1 MNSSQVL
8 SGATVAMVNTT
19 AFIAAYKESAAAHLK
34 SGVTAANINIISI
47 AASSSSR
54 RLLLSSGVVIV
65 SSVTAANANTATLTS
80 NLNTAIA
87 SGAFT
92 TSLVDSGFPTVS
104 ASSPATVADTSSS
117 TTTTTTT
124 KNSYSPLV
132 LGAIIAIA
140 VGGFFCLCI
149 SIGGI
154 IFCVCMCQRSPRY
167 ESHALSEVQIA
178 VRAERNEEM
187 YKYRDDP
194 EDHVGIRNI

>member
-1 MNSSQVL
+1 
-8 SGATVAMVNTT
+8 MVNTT
-19 AFIAAYKESAAAHLK
+19 AFIAAYKDSAAAHLK

-47 AASSSSR
+47 AASSPSR

-92 TSLVDSGFPTVS
+92 TLLVDSGFPTVS

-117 TTTTTTT
+117 TTTTTT
-124 KNSYSPLV
+124 KKSYSPLV

-154 IFCVCMCQRSPRY
+154 IFCVCMCQRSPPY
-167 ESHALSEVQIA
+167 EAHALSEVQIA
-178 VRAERNEEM
+178 VIAERNEEM

-194 EDHVGIRNI
+194 EDHVGNRNI

>member
-19 AFIAAYKESAAAHLK
+19 AFIAAYKDSAAAHLK
-34 SGVTAANINIISI
+34 SGVTAANINILSI

-104 ASSPATVADTSSS
+104 ASSPATVADTSS

-124 KNSYSPLV
+124 KKSYSPLV

-140 VGGFFCLCI
+140 VGGFVCLCI

-154 IFCVCMCQRSPRY
+154 IFCVCMCQRSPPY
-167 ESHALSEVQIA
+167 EAHALSEVQIA
-178 VRAERNEEM
+178 VIAERNEEM

-194 EDHVGIRNI
+194 EDHVGNRNI